1 MEAALSRGLV
11 MLWML
16 FLLMV
21 GVLSGPLAVA
31 GGLGVRCWSGGGVD
45 CLGAG
50 PRRSGAGEAASFARP
65 GEGRLRGLPRY
76 LAAAAA
82 FADLFGHGPA
92 FGDDLLGFGGG
103 GGVAVVV
110 ADHIRGAAVQDG
122 PGPFGE
128 VPGDDAAGLE
138 VVGAAFGHLGVV
150 DLGELGVL
158 AAGGVGGAVE
168 RGAQQGG
175 SGLAHGLALAVGLA
189 GFAGLGGEPDVGLE
203 LRSVPEPA
211 GAADGGD
218 QDRGADLGEPGQRPG
233 QLVWVGP
240 QIVLLAGGGVGGQL
254 GLDGA
259 QQPDLGGGLGGQFGE
274 RHRRVVLVKLGGCG
288 CGVAPLPGAV
298 VPLLVV

>member
-1 MEAALSRGLV
+1 MEAAVSRGLV
-11 MLWML
+11 LP
-16 FLLMV
+16 
-21 GVLSGPLAVA
+21 SGGWVSA
-31 GGLGVRCWSGGGVD
+31 GAGACFSARWPWRAGWRRRCWSGGGVD

-50 PRRSGAGEAASFARP
+50 PRRSGAGEVASCVRP
-65 GEGRLRGLPRY
+65 GEVRLRGLPRY

-158 AAGGVGGAVE
+158 AAGGAGGAVE
-168 RGAQQGG
+168 RGAQQGRP
-175 SGLAHGLALAVGLA
+175 GLAHGLALAVGLA

-203 LRSVPEPA
+203 LRPVPEPA
-211 GAADGGD
+211 RTAHGGD
-218 QDRGADLGEPGQRPG
+218 RDRGADLGEPGQRPG
-233 QLVWVGP
+233 QLVWVGQ
-240 QIVLLAGGGVGGQL
+240 QIVLLAGG
-254 GLDGA
+254 
-259 QQPDLGGGLGGQFGE
+259 
-274 RHRRVVLVKLGGCG
+274 
-288 CGVAPLPGAV
+288 
-298 VPLLVV
+298 